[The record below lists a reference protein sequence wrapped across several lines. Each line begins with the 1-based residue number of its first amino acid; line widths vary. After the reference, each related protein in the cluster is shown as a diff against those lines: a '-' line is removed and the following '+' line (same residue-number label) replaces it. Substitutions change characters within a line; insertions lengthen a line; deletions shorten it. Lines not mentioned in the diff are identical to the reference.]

1 MPGLADSTRL
11 ATPSGHPDS
20 RTGVTAAHTSAPPV
34 GVPWVGGGD
43 RVVFVAPAGLALDS
57 VAFDSVVPVPC
68 AGRDWLT

>member
-20 RTGVTAAHTSAPPV
+20 PTRVTTAHTSAPPA

-43 RVVFVAPAGLALDS
+43 RVIFVTPAGLALDS
-57 VAFDSVVPVPC
+57 LAFDSLVPVPC
-68 AGRDWLT
+68 VGRDWLT